1 MVFQKNFVVVVK
13 CGGKVLREREEN
25 TVYLP
30 FGSEFALSLKNLN
43 SRRASVLV
51 SIDGTDIL
59 FGKSL
64 ILEPNSEVSLERFL
78 RDNDQG
84 NRFKFIQKTKE
95 IADYRGDR
103 IDDGLVR
110 VEYRFEQAAPEVRV
124 INDYH
129 RRYHDWPWY
138 PNPWQPYDP
147 YWPRPWPKIT
157 YGGSVSGSLTSG
169 PISGITGTQ
178 VLCNCSNT
186 GPVAESALPAPEEGI
201 TVPGSVS
208 NQGFRQG
215 YIGALEANSEVITL
229 RLRGYQADKGVQV
242 EEPLTV
248 KDKFKCATCGRFSKS
263 SATFCANCGTAL

>member
-103 IDDGLVR
+103 IDDGLIR
-110 VEYRFEQAAPEVRV
+110 VEYRFEQAALEVRI

-129 RRYHDWPWY
+129 WQWNQWPWELR
-138 PNPWQPYDP
+138 PWPY
-147 YWPRPWPKIT
+147 YWPKIT
-157 YGGSVSGSLTSG
+157 YTYGTFMPTSSMSDGSSS
-169 PISGITGTQ
+169 Q
-178 VLCNCSNT
+178 VLCNCTNS
-186 GPVAESALPAPEEGI
+186 GPVAESAQPAPEEGI
-201 TVPGSVS
+201 TVLGSIS

-215 YIGALEANSEVITL
+215 YIGTLEANSEVITL
-229 RLRGYQADKGVQV
+229 RLRGYQPDKGVQV

>member
-13 CGGKVLREREEN
+13 CGGKVLREREGN

-51 SIDGTDIL
+51 SIDGTDVL

-124 INDYH
+124 I
-129 RRYHDWPWY
+129 RTDWRDWWY
-138 PNPWQPYDP
+138 
-147 YWPRPWPKIT
+147 PRPWPHGPWVNPWIT
-157 YGGSVSGSLTSG
+157 YTYISCPVSGTLTSASSET
-169 PISGITGTQ
+169 PSGNIGTQ

-186 GPVAESALPAPEEGI
+186 GPMAESAQPAPEEGI
-201 TVPGSVS
+201 TVPGSIS

-215 YIGALEANSEVITL
+215 YIGTLEANSEVITL
-229 RLRGYQADKGVQV
+229 RLRGYQSGKDVQV
-242 EEPLTV
+242 NEPLTV

-263 SATFCANCGTAL
+263 SAIFCANCGTAL